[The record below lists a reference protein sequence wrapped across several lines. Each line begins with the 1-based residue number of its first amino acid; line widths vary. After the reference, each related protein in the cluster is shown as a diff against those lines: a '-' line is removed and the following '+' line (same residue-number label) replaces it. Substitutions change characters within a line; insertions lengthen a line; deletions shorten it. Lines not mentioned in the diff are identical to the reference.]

1 MCSPNNP
8 RSGKPGAGVKSA
20 RALVIGLAS
29 AVVEGCDTPG
39 VKEISPSEF
48 SVSAHYEFWLGGWEK
63 AQEDA
68 LAQGKQYCAAKGRPF
83 KFIEEQ
89 RSGTAGLTPL
99 KSTITFTCANSAVG
113 DGGR

>member
-1 MCSPNNP
+1 
-8 RSGKPGAGVKSA
+8 VKSA

-48 SVSAHYEFWLGGWEK
+48 SVSAQYDFWLGGWER

-68 LAQGKQYCAAKGRPF
+68 LVQGKQYCAAKDRPF

-99 KSTITFTCANSAVG
+99 RSTIKFKCANAQVG
-113 DGGR
+113 GGGR

>member
-1 MCSPNNP
+1 M
-8 RSGKPGAGVKSA
+8 KSA

-29 AVVEGCDTPG
+29 AVVGGCDTPG

-48 SVSAHYEFWLGGWEK
+48 SVSAHYEFWSGGWDK

-68 LAQGKQYCAAKGRPF
+68 LAQGKQYCAAKGKPF

-99 KSTITFTCANSAVG
+99 KATIKFTCANAE
-113 DGGR
+113 GGSRDH